1 VELAVGAERHGFE
14 SAVVS
19 DHFQPWRHTGGHAP
33 FSLAWLAA
41 AGERTSTIRLGT
53 SVMTPHYRYTPAVIA
68 QACEEEAARIN
79 ADRVICEKQL
89 AEAEANLLESRNQ
102 FNRGRD
108 LSVTQALSKAQ
119 LDQLETAVKTGEAR
133 VAAAKA
139 RLADTVIRAPF
150 AGRTGFRRVSLGGL
164 VNPGSVI
171 TTLDDTSIIKL
182 EFSVSQTYL
191 NDLQPGLAVEAVA
204 EGLGERVFG
213 GKISAI
219 DSRVDP
225 VTRSVTVRAELPNTN
240 GDIKPGLFMKVR
252 VRGAEKPTLMIPEEA
267 LVPEQGRTYVFVVE
281 GGEAKR
287 REVRIGGREPGSV
300 AITSGLAGN
309 ETLVVEGMQRIR
321 DGARV
326 TATARS

>member
-1 VELAVGAERHGFE
+1 
-14 SAVVS
+14 
-19 DHFQPWRHTGGHAP
+19 
-33 FSLAWLAA
+33 
-41 AGERTSTIRLGT
+41 
-53 SVMTPHYRYTPAVIA
+53 
-68 QACEEEAARIN
+68 
-79 ADRVICEKQL
+79 
-89 AEAEANLLESRNQ
+89 
-102 FNRGRD
+102 
-108 LSVTQALSKAQ
+108 
-119 LDQLETAVKTGEAR
+119 
-133 VAAAKA
+133 
-139 RLADTVIRAPF
+139 
-150 AGRTGFRRVSLGGL
+150 
-164 VNPGSVI
+164 
-171 TTLDDTSIIKL
+171 
-182 EFSVSQTYL
+182 
-191 NDLQPGLAVEAVA
+191 
-204 EGLGERVFG
+204 LGERVFG